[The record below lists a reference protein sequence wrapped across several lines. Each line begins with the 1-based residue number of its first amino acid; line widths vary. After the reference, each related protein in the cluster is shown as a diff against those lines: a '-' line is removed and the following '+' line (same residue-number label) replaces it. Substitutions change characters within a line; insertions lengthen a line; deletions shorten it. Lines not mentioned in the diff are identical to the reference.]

1 MNNGQNIPQGYKK
14 TTIGFIPQ
22 GWEIKRLKTIVTP
35 VKTFSYSRDKLS
47 DNVQT
52 LIYIHYGDIHKSGE
66 KYSVNL
72 NVDRLPYLMDGILS
86 ENQISANDFP
96 KLQSGD
102 ILLPDASEDYDGI
115 GHAWE
120 LQNVGQQNVIG
131 GLHTI
136 AIRPNP
142 QFVLLGYGSLM
153 FYSWPVSKALKRIA
167 QGTKVY
173 SISFNLIDNIKI
185 LLPPLKEQQ
194 KIAEVLGTWD
204 KTIEKQTQLI
214 KKLELRKK
222 GLMQQLLT
230 GKKRLLGFNKK
241 WEKIKLG
248 KIGKFDKGFGVPKD
262 SIKENGNKAITYG
275 EIYTKYNYV
284 IKNVASYIDDETASI
299 SKKITR
305 GAILFTGSGETLED
319 IGKCVAFIDNDVAY
333 AGGDIIIFNPS
344 IGINSVVLSYCLNS
358 SPVNAQKW
366 KYGQGFSVV
375 HIYQK
380 DLAKI
385 QIEIPSLEEQTAIAQ
400 VLTAA
405 DHEIELAQQKLE
417 LLRQQKRGLMQ
428 QLLTGKKRIKI

>member
-1 MNNGQNIPQGYKK
+1 MTIPNNIPQGYKM
-14 TTIGFIPQ
+14 TSLGIIPQ
-22 GWEIKRLKTIVTP
+22 EWEVKRLGNICSH
-35 VKTFSYSRDKLS
+35 F
-47 DNVQT
+47 
-52 LIYIHYGDIHKSGE
+52 KSGE
-66 KYSVNL
+66 SITSKDISENGKYPVYGGNGLRGYSAKYTHDGSYILIGRQGALCGNINYVEGKSYISEHAIAVQTTEDLSWLRYKLDFWNL
-72 NVDRLPYLMDGILS
+72 NRYSESSAQPGLS
-86 ENQISANDFP
+86 VA
-96 KLQSGD
+96 KL
-102 ILLPDASEDYDGI
+102 
-115 GHAWE
+115 
-120 LQNVGQQNVIG
+120 
-131 GLHTI
+131 
-136 AIRPNP
+136 IRYKLS
-142 QFVLLGYGSLM
+142 V
-153 FYSWPVSKALKRIA
+153 
-167 QGTKVY
+167 
-173 SISFNLIDNIKI
+173 
-185 LLPPLKEQQ
+185 PPLAEQQ

-204 KTIEKQTQLI
+204 KAIKKQTQLI
-214 KKLELRKK
+214 RKLELRKK